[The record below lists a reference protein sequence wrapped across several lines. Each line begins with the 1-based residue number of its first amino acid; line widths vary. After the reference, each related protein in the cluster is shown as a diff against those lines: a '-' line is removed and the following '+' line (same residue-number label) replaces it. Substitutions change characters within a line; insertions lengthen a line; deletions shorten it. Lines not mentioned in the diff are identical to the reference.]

1 MTIDITN
8 NAPDKTIITL
18 KGELD
23 TVAVQGL
30 SDKLASAFNSA
41 DRTEDASSAD
51 AAGKQI
57 TFDFSQLEYISS
69 AGMRVL
75 LQFNKQANEKGDS
88 VVITG
93 MSENILQ
100 IFQLVGF
107 DKIFTINP

>member
-1 MTIDITN
+1 MIIDITN

-30 SDKLASAFNSA
+30 SDKLTSVIH
-41 DRTEDASSAD
+41 SSLNTA
-51 AAGKQI
+51 KQVV
-57 TFDFSQLEYISS
+57 FDFSQLEYISS

-75 LQFNKQANEKGDS
+75 LQFNKQANEKGES

>member
-1 MTIDITN
+1 MIINITN

-30 SDKLASAFNSA
+30 SDKLTSVINSSLNTA
-41 DRTEDASSAD
+41 
-51 AAGKQI
+51 KQVV
-57 TFDFSQLEYISS
+57 FDFSQLEYISS

-75 LQFNKQANEKGDS
+75 LQFNKQANEKGGS

>member
-1 MTIDITN
+1 MIIDITN

-30 SDKLASAFNSA
+30 SDKLTSVINSSLNTA
-41 DRTEDASSAD
+41 
-51 AAGKQI
+51 KQVV
-57 TFDFSQLEYISS
+57 FDFSQLEYISS

-75 LQFNKQANEKGDS
+75 LQFNKQANEKGES

>member
-30 SDKLASAFNSA
+30 SDKLASVIISDLNTAN
-41 DRTEDASSAD
+41 E
-51 AAGKQI
+51 AGKQV

-75 LQFNKQANEKGDS
+75 LQFNKQANEKGGS

>member
-8 NAPDKTIITL
+8 NASDKVRITL

-23 TVAVQGL
+23 TIAVQGL
-30 SDKLASAFNSA
+30 ADKLTSVMNSDINTA
-41 DRTEDASSAD
+41 DV
-51 AAGKQI
+51 AGKQI